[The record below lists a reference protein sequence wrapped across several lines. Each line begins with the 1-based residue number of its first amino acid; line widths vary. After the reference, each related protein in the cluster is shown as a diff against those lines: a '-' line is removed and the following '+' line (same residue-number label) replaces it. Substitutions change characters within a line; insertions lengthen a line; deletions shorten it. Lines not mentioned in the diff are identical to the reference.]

1 MYLLKGENKEMLDK
15 LSDAII
21 VTLPGF
27 DAICIDCN
35 KNYSKL
41 VGYSREELLN
51 KSMHH
56 LIRDGEVQAVFT
68 RYSSLEKT
76 MATWDDIVLVKKNN
90 MLIPVSTMIFP
101 LFDEQNNLFAYY
113 HMVKNNDSDNFGQK
127 NSSTSTVLKYL
138 GKAAK
143 YAWDNRGNH
152 D

>member
-1 MYLLKGENKEMLDK
+1 MYLLKGENKEFLDK

-35 KNYSKL
+35 KHYSKL

-51 KSMHH
+51 KSTHH

-68 RYSSLEKT
+68 RYSSLEKE
-76 MATWDDIVLVKKNN
+76 MVTWDNIVLVKKNQT
-90 MLIPVSTMIFP
+90 LIPVSTMIFP

-113 HMVKNNDSDNFGQK
+113 HIVK
-127 NSSTSTVLKYL
+127 NSSSGNLGQTNIRASNVLKFL
-138 GKAAK
+138 GKAAE
-143 YAWDNRGNH
+143 YAWKNSKNND
-152 D
+152 